1 VKTTKEKPP
10 MKVAEILKAKNRPV
24 VTAKPDAEISAV
36 MQLMK
41 LENIGC
47 VVLSENGERADGIV
61 SVRDIVYSMAGD
73 DREKR
78 KPEGSAFLK
87 LPVSRIMTRDVTTC
101 QPGDSLKQVMKLMT
115 RRHYLHIP
123 VLEDR
128 KLCGIISIDD
138 VVKYGV
144 AEMELEA
151 QVLRDTLISRR

>member
-1 VKTTKEKPP
+1 

-24 VTAKPDAEISAV
+24 VTAKLDTEISAV

-47 VVLSENGERADGIV
+47 VVLSENGDHADGIV
-61 SVRDIVYSMAGD
+61 SVRDIVYAMASYE
-73 DREKR
+73 REKR
-78 KPEGSAFLK
+78 KPDGSAFLK
-87 LPVSRIMTRDVTTC
+87 LPVSRIMTRKVTTC
-101 QPGDSLKQVMKLMT
+101 LPEDNLKQVMKLMT
-115 RRHYLHIP
+115 RRHYLHVP
-123 VLEDR
+123 VLEDK

-151 QVLRDTLISRR
+151 RILRDTLMARG

>member
-1 VKTTKEKPP
+1 
-10 MKVAEILKAKNRPV
+10 MKVREILKAKNRPV

-47 VVLSENGERADGIV
+47 VVLSENGEHADGIV
-61 SVRDIVYSMAGD
+61 SVRDVVYALAGAE
-73 DREKR
+73 REKR
-78 KPEGSAFLK
+78 KPDVSAFLK
-87 LPVSRIMTRDVTTC
+87 LPVSRIMTHEVTTC
-101 QPGDSLKQVMKLMT
+101 LPEDSLKQVMKSMT
-115 RRHYLHIP
+115 QRRNLHVP
-123 VLEDR
+123 VLEGR

-151 QVLRDTLISRR
+151 QVLRDTLIARS

>member
-1 VKTTKEKPP
+1 

-24 VTAKPDAEISAV
+24 VTAKPDTELSAV

-47 VVLSENGERADGIV
+47 VVLSENGEHADGIV
-61 SVRDIVYSMAGD
+61 SVRDIVYAMAGYE
-73 DREKR
+73 RKKR
-78 KPEGSAFLK
+78 KLDGSAFLK
-87 LPVSRIMTRDVTTC
+87 LPVSQIMTRKVTTC
-101 QPGDSLKQVMKLMT
+101 LPGDNLKQVMKLMT
-115 RRHYLHIP
+115 RWHYLHVP

-151 QVLRDTLISRR
+151 QVLRDTLIARS